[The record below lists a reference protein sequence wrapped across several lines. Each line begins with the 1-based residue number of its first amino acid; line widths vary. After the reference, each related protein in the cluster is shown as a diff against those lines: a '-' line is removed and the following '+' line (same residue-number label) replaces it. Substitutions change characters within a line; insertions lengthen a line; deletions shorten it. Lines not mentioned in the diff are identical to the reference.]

1 MAVGFNSSISDVN
14 PYKNAYNP
22 QSVSDKG
29 RFPAQ
34 DAVGKDQGFPAGNET
49 GVRYDKSSVLDS
61 LVNDKTQ
68 SMLGKTVG
76 QPQLSEKAQKY
87 YDQLKAKFGDMDF
100 ILVSKDQ
107 KANAQANAAS
117 YANPNK
123 MVVLIGEDEV
133 EKMANDESFRSKYEG
148 IIAMAKEGISAM
160 KNQFGDSSDVKGY
173 GMQVGDDGEV
183 SYFAVLKKANDL
195 AAQNTAAQQQI
206 EQLDAQRAEL
216 ELAFKK
222 SSKHHIK
229 LQKAMYRIEQQK
241 QDLEHAL
248 TIINEQKSELERV
261 NEEIKKSNQMKEIFL
276 ANTSHEIRTP
286 LNAII
291 GFTNLLL
298 KMNPNEN
305 QLNYLNNIKN
315 SGNNLLFIINDI
327 LDLSKIEA
335 GKMDLE
341 NTNFDIRDM
350 VGKIVSTLG
359 VKRDDKE
366 INIIVDVDPR
376 VPEIVVGDPY
386 RITQVLTNLVN
397 NSIKFTGSYCQIE
410 LNIRLERIVNDD
422 VELQFRV
429 SDNGIGIPKDK
440 QEEIFQSFTQ
450 ANKDTTRKYG
460 GTGLGLSITKQLVEM
475 YHGHISVESEEGQ
488 GSTFTFNLILKM
500 ADSNAI
506 VESET
511 EQVDAQSAKTDKRIS
526 ILLVEDNEIN
536 QQLATD
542 TIKAWNYNTQIDI
555 ANNGEVAVEK
565 VKNGDY
571 NLILM
576 DIQMPI
582 MDGNTAA
589 KIIRQMDPPKNRIPI
604 IAMTAHAFKEERER
618 CFSNGMNDY
627 VMKPFDTDD
636 LCSKI
641 YKYTIDINHEV
652 NSDYTDTTVEDNDS
666 PFNLQLL
673 EKICDNDNAEL
684 SRIVDVYAIS
694 IPTDLADLSAACKEK
709 DIEKI
714 KTKTHSLKTSF
725 SYLGMTTATNM
736 VTNLSKLLVENPDDG
751 ALPIAHITDEWEQT
765 IPLIKE
771 YIKQLG

>member
-1 MAVGFNSSISDVN
+1 MILALILILLYAIAITIAFAVLLKSINSRTVTNFDYNNVIQKKTSAMFFDVN
-14 PYKNAYNP
+14 GFLLSDRDSSNNEHVLASLRTGDHISAYTHVKDIDTYLKTCLRHKGNVTVKIEE
-22 QSVSDKG
+22 SV
-29 RFPAQ
+29 
-34 DAVGKDQGFPAGNET
+34 
-49 GVRYDKSSVLDS
+49 
-61 LVNDKTQ
+61 
-68 SMLGKTVG
+68 
-76 QPQLSEKAQKY
+76 
-87 YDQLKAKFGDMDF
+87 
-100 ILVSKDQ
+100 
-107 KANAQANAAS
+107 
-117 YANPNK
+117 
-123 MVVLIGEDEV
+123 
-133 EKMANDESFRSKYEG
+133 
-148 IIAMAKEGISAM
+148 KEGIVKRIDLIFSPFKTDGKIGGVM
-160 KNQFGDSSDVKGY
+160 VISQEMYSKNRES
-173 GMQVGDDGEV
+173 EL
-183 SYFAVLKKANDL
+183 LKKANDL
-195 AAQNTAAQQQI
+195 AVQNTAAQQQI

-350 VGKIVSTLG
+350 VEKIVNTLG

-506 VESET
+506 VESKT
-511 EQVDAQSAKTDKRIS
+511 EQADTQSVKIDKRIS

-555 ANNGEVAVEK
+555 ANNGEVAIEK

-627 VMKPFDTDD
+627 VMKPFDSDD

-652 NSDYTDTTVEDNDS
+652 NSDYTDATVEDNDS

-673 EKICDNDNAEL
+673 EKICGNDNAEL

-714 KTKTHSLKTSF
+714 KMKTHSLKTSF

-736 VTNLSKLLVENPDDG
+736 VVNLSKLLVENPDDG

-771 YIKQLG
+771 YIKQLS

>member
-1 MAVGFNSSISDVN
+1 MILALILILLYAIAITIAFAVLLKSINSRTVTNFDYNNVIQKKTSAMFFDVN
-14 PYKNAYNP
+14 GFLLSDRDSSNNEHVLASLRTGDHISAYTHVKDIDTYLKTCLRHKGNVTVKIEE
-22 QSVSDKG
+22 SV
-29 RFPAQ
+29 
-34 DAVGKDQGFPAGNET
+34 
-49 GVRYDKSSVLDS
+49 
-61 LVNDKTQ
+61 
-68 SMLGKTVG
+68 
-76 QPQLSEKAQKY
+76 
-87 YDQLKAKFGDMDF
+87 
-100 ILVSKDQ
+100 
-107 KANAQANAAS
+107 
-117 YANPNK
+117 
-123 MVVLIGEDEV
+123 
-133 EKMANDESFRSKYEG
+133 
-148 IIAMAKEGISAM
+148 KEGIVKRIDLIFSPFKTDGKIGGVM
-160 KNQFGDSSDVKGY
+160 VISQEMYSKNRES
-173 GMQVGDDGEV
+173 EL
-183 SYFAVLKKANDL
+183 LKKANDL
-195 AAQNTAAQQQI
+195 AVQNTAAQQQI

-350 VGKIVSTLG
+350 VEKIVNTLG

-506 VESET
+506 VESKT
-511 EQVDAQSAKTDKRIS
+511 EQVDTQSVKTDKRIS

-555 ANNGEVAVEK
+555 ANNGEVAIEK

-627 VMKPFDTDD
+627 VMKPFDSDD

-652 NSDYTDTTVEDNDS
+652 NSDYTDATVEDNDS

-673 EKICDNDNAEL
+673 EKICGNDNAEL

-714 KTKTHSLKTSF
+714 KMKTHSLKTSF

-736 VTNLSKLLVENPDDG
+736 VVNLSKLLIENPDDG

-771 YIKQLG
+771 YIKQLS

>member
-1 MAVGFNSSISDVN
+1 MILALILILIYAFAV
-14 PYKNAYNP
+14 
-22 QSVSDKG
+22 
-29 RFPAQ
+29 
-34 DAVGKDQGFPAGNET
+34 T
-49 GVRYDKSSVLDS
+49 
-61 LVNDKTQ
+61 
-68 SMLGKTVG
+68 
-76 QPQLSEKAQKY
+76 
-87 YDQLKAKFGDMDF
+87 
-100 ILVSKDQ
+100 
-107 KANAQANAAS
+107 
-117 YANPNK
+117 
-123 MVVLIGEDEV
+123 VVLAVILKSLNSRTVTNFDYNNVIQKKTCAMFFDLNGFLLSDRDTSNNEHVLCSLHTGDHISSYTKIKDIETYLKTCIRHKGNV
-133 EKMANDESFRSKYEG
+133 TVKIEESVREG
-148 IIAMAKEGISAM
+148 IVKRIDLIFSPFKSGGKLNGVMVISQEM
-160 KNQFGDSSDVKGY
+160 YSKNRES
-173 GMQVGDDGEV
+173 EL
-183 SYFAVLKKANDL
+183 LKKANDL
-195 AAQNTAAQQQI
+195 AVQNTAAQQQI

-241 QDLEHAL
+241 QDLENAL
-248 TIINEQKSELERV
+248 SIINDQKSELERV

-305 QLNYLNNIKN
+305 QQNYLNNIKN

-350 VGKIVSTLG
+350 VDKIVSTLS
-359 VKRDDKE
+359 VKRDDKD

-376 VPEIVVGDPY
+376 VPEVVVGDPY

-397 NSIKFTGSYCQIE
+397 NSIKFTGSYCQIG
-410 LNIRLERIVNDD
+410 LNVRLERIVNDD
-422 VELQFRV
+422 VELLFKV

-475 YHGHISVESEEGQ
+475 YNGHISVESEEGK
-488 GSTFTFNLILKM
+488 GSTFIFNLILKM
-500 ADSNAI
+500 ADSDSV
-506 VESET
+506 VEVQDKQSE
-511 EQVDAQSAKTDKRIS
+511 QPVKTNRRIT

-555 ANNGEVAVEK
+555 ANNGEIAVEK
-565 VKNGDY
+565 VKSGNYD
-571 NLILM
+571 LILM
-576 DIQMPI
+576 DIQMPV

-589 KIIRQMDPPKNRIPI
+589 KIIRQLDPPKNQIPI

-627 VMKPFDTDD
+627 VMKPFDSDD

-641 YKYTIDINHEV
+641 YKYAVDINHEV
-652 NSDYTDTTVEDNDS
+652 EQDYDDENAANGGGES
-666 PFNLQLL
+666 FNLDLL
-673 EKICDNDNAEL
+673 MKICNNDYSEL

-694 IPTDLADLSAACKEK
+694 IPTDLSDLTTACQEK

-714 KTKTHSLKTSF
+714 RMKTHSLKTAF
-725 SYLGMTTATNM
+725 GYLGMTTATNM
-736 VTNLSKLLVENPDDG
+736 VQNLGKLLVDNPEDG
-751 ALPIAHITDEWEQT
+751 IVPITHISDEWEQT
-765 IPLIKE
+765 IPLIKD
-771 YIKQLG
+771 YISQLKS